1 MTHLCSLLPM
11 RRSHS
16 VPYGHNYY
24 GQIPETLLRSYDE
37 EPLIVW
43 GGMNV
48 TITPGHLITNNT
60 REVKVIVNYGSQPGK
75 YRDKYFKF
83 FGGSKL

>member
-1 MTHLCSLLPM
+1 MGIIITEKFPK
-11 RRSHS
+11 
-16 VPYGHNYY
+16 
-24 GQIPETLLRSYDE
+24 TLLRSYDN

-43 GGMNV
+43 GVMDV
-48 TITPGHLITNNT
+48 TITPGHLITKYNA
-60 REVKVIVNYGSQPGK
+60 REVKVIVNYGGQPGK